1 MKIQGIIF
9 PKKTWISFLSKQK
22 NKKGNKK
29 KIKIKEVGLEKKII
43 IKLKDNKKKLIKL
56 FFLFKILK

>member
-1 MKIQGIIF
+1 MF
-9 PKKTWISFLSKQK
+9 FLSKQK

-43 IKLKDNKKKLIKL
+43 IKLKDNKKN
-56 FFLFKILK
+56 